1 MLNSVHCTVHM
12 LVGSKLYCTYAGR
25 IKQLRWFFRNTCSA
39 KYSVYFL
46 EKSSPQ
52 VGKINDF
59 WAKYIYFE
67 VKSIKMNE
75 KNMLFI
81 FFPNHQTSF
90 VLKNIH
96 PWAVKRA
103 NHSYFNIISPVI
115 QPCMFLIDPC
125 PPNTAS
131 LLKYC
136 RTNSKQNL
144 L

>member
-1 MLNSVHCTVHM
+1 MIFGQN
-12 LVGSKLYCTYAGR
+12 
-25 IKQLRWFFRNTCSA
+25 I
-39 KYSVYFL
+39 
-46 EKSSPQ
+46 
-52 VGKINDF
+52 
-59 WAKYIYFE
+59 YIYWG
-67 VKSIKMNE
+67 KKYQNE
-75 KNMLFI
+75 FKNMLFDI
-81 FFPNHQTSF
+81 HFHFFPPNHQTSL

-103 NHSYFNIISPVI
+103 NYSYFNIILPII

-144 L
+144 F